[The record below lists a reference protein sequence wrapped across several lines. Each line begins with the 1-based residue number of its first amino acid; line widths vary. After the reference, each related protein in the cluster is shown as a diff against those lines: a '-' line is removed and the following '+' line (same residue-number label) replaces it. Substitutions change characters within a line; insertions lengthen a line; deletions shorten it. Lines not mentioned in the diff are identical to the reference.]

1 MTVGNILVRNHNALA
16 KACLG
21 GGFAFGFA
29 YTNNHGTN
37 PIRDAA
43 TAAGTRARPRDPPL
57 FIRASPNATGRSRPS
72 PRADTRRGASR
83 RAFRARLRRGALPR
97 PALASDRDALFSSFS
112 RERAGIE
119 NANQQT
125 TFTVRT
131 PRSDLG

>member
-57 FIRASPNATGRSRPS
+57 SVRASPNATANFWSVEKTTPPKIERASPAVFCSTLRCEARFSIGRIARKL
-72 PRADTRRGASR
+72 RRETP
-83 RAFRARLRRGALPR
+83 LRRGL
-97 PALASDRDALFSSFS
+97 
-112 RERAGIE
+112 
-119 NANQQT
+119 
-125 TFTVRT
+125 RT
-131 PRSDLG
+131 GKTRSNL